1 MLCYGQL
8 QVMLKLKSLIY
19 MHINTL
25 SFTHVS
31 AINNSMWNAVK
42 MSQMI
47 TLQEYT
53 FIFIIIASFLYI
65 NLLLATKA
73 PVLLE
78 WTNWAMNSGFS
89 LVNTKKDIIFFFEN
103 WRFLRL
109 FINLLKHFF
118 KHRLFHVNY
127 YSKEQQENY

>member
-89 LVNTKKDIIFFFEN
+89 LVNTKKDIIFFLKIEDF
-103 WRFLRL
+103 WRL

-118 KHRLFHVNY
+118 KHRLFHVIY

>member
-1 MLCYGQL
+1 
-8 QVMLKLKSLIY
+8 
-19 MHINTL
+19 
-25 SFTHVS
+25 
-31 AINNSMWNAVK
+31 

-65 NLLLATKA
+65 NLLLDTKA

-103 WRFLRL
+103 
-109 FINLLKHFF
+109 
-118 KHRLFHVNY
+118 
-127 YSKEQQENY
+127 

>member
-103 WRFLRL
+103 WRFLHL

-118 KHRLFHVNY
+118 KHRLFHVIY
-127 YSKEQQENY
+127 YSKEQHENY

>member
-1 MLCYGQL
+1 
-8 QVMLKLKSLIY
+8 
-19 MHINTL
+19 
-25 SFTHVS
+25 
-31 AINNSMWNAVK
+31 
-42 MSQMI
+42 MI

-53 FIFIIIASFLYI
+53 FIFIIIASFLNI

-89 LVNTKKDIIFFFEN
+89 LVNTKKDIIFFWKLKIFTSVYQP
-103 WRFLRL
+103 
-109 FINLLKHFF
+109 IKHFF
-118 KHRLFHVNY
+118 KHRMFHVIY